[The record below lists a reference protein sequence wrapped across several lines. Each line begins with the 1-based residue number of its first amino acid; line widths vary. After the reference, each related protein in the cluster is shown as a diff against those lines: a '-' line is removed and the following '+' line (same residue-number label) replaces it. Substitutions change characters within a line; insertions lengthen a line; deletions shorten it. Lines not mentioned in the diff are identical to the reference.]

1 MIMKYLTVAVA
12 AVALSGCGSINAW
25 VAGTESLATADAAA
39 VANNIHTANVATVG
53 IWARASCGLTLGG
66 LAGAGSATVTE
77 AAMKLCTPAGVTIG
91 GVSAPITGLPAGDPF
106 AIPAA
111 PAK

>member
-1 MIMKYLTVAVA
+1 MTSRIIAGLALC
-12 AVALSGCGSINAW
+12 VALSGCGSINAW
-25 VAGTESLATADAAA
+25 VAGTESLASADAAA
-39 VANNIHTANVATVG
+39 AANNLHTANVLAAG
-53 IWARASCGLTLGG
+53 LWARSACGLTIGG
-66 LAGAGSATVTE
+66 LAGAGNAALTE

-106 AIPAA
+106 ALPAA